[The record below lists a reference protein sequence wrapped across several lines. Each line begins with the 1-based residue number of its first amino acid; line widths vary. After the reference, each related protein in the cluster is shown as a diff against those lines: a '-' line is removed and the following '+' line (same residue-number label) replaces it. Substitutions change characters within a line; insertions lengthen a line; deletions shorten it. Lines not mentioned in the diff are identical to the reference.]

1 MKCVNVNKKILI
13 VAIVILCIFAVFS
26 FTMVSNAEE
35 VTVIGT
41 WDISKDDGT
50 SKVTAT
56 LYSDGRFVISGT
68 GEMKDYSGSNNSP
81 YYNYKES
88 IKTVEIQNEVTSIG
102 NYAFENCKSL
112 TSIEIS
118 SNVTI
123 IGDDAFAYCTNLT
136 SIEIPS
142 SVTSI
147 GSSAFLDCTNLTSIE
162 IPSSVTSVG
171 YYAFS
176 ECTSLNSINVDK
188 SNQKYSSEDGILFDK
203 DKKELIRYP
212 TGKKEKEYNIPSSV
226 TRIEWAAFSG
236 CTSLTSI
243 EIPSS
248 VTSIGFAAFGSC
260 TNLTRIEIPSSVTR
274 IGSSAFHSCTSLTR
288 IEIQSSVT
296 SIKIEGGAFAYCTS
310 LTNIEIPSGVTS
322 IGNAFYGCTSLN
334 SINVDKDNQSYSSED
349 GILFDKEKKKLIT
362 YPAGKKEKEYNI
374 PSSVTSI
381 GAGTFYGCRSLTRIE
396 IPSSVTSIECLAF
409 YGCTSLTSIEIPSS
423 VTRIAA
429 QVFYGCTSLTSI
441 EIPSS
446 VTSIGM
452 WAFYNCTSLTSIE
465 IPSSVASIGIYAFS
479 RCVSLNSINVD
490 KSNQEYSSED
500 GILFDKGKT
509 KLITYPAGKK
519 EKEYNIPSSVTSI
532 GDYAFDNCTS
542 LTRIEI
548 PSSVTSI
555 GREAFEKCERLTS
568 IEIPSSVTSIGWNA
582 FAYCTSLT
590 DIEIQSIGAFKYNY
604 VFYGAKLTMEVAT
617 GSKNVQEIELPDIIK
632 RTMNEGDIL
641 YTSSDFELTNCS
653 LTEDKTKLKVDT
665 EVASKE
671 TVSLEVKGGALNGLS
686 VVVVPK
692 VVISKKYEVAEE
704 NGEVYI
710 EDINPGTKIQEF
722 IDNIETNGTM
732 KFCKG
737 NSEITDVNSKVQTG
751 MIMKITL
758 GEQETSCKLV
768 VKGDL
773 NGDGEMGDIDLLKL
787 VRYQAGLDTS
797 LNGAYLKAADVYK
810 DGTCADNKDLLKM
823 ARVLAGLD
831 SL

>member
-1 MKCVNVNKKILI
+1 MTIAGPYGDYNK
-13 VAIVILCIFAVFS
+13 A
-26 FTMVSNAEE
+26 
-35 VTVIGT
+35 
-41 WDISKDDGT
+41 
-50 SKVTAT
+50 
-56 LYSDGRFVISGT
+56 
-68 GEMKDYSGSNNSP
+68 
-81 YYNYKES
+81 
-88 IKTVEIQNEVTSIG
+88 IKTVKIQNGVTSIG
-102 NYAFENCKSL
+102 DYAFDNCTSL
-112 TSIEIS
+112 TSIEIPSGVTSIGNSAFKNCTSLASIEIPS
-118 SNVTI
+118 SVTS
-123 IGDDAFAYCTNLT
+123 IGNEAFAYCTNLT

-142 SVTSI
+142 
-147 GSSAFLDCTNLTSIE
+147 
-162 IPSSVTSVG
+162 
-171 YYAFS
+171 
-176 ECTSLNSINVDK
+176 
-188 SNQKYSSEDGILFDK
+188 
-203 DKKELIRYP
+203 
-212 TGKKEKEYNIPSSV
+212 
-226 TRIEWAAFSG
+226 
-236 CTSLTSI
+236 
-243 EIPSS
+243 
-248 VTSIGFAAFGSC
+248 
-260 TNLTRIEIPSSVTR
+260 
-274 IGSSAFHSCTSLTR
+274 
-288 IEIQSSVT
+288 
-296 SIKIEGGAFAYCTS
+296 
-310 LTNIEIPSGVTS
+310 GVTS
-322 IGNAFYGCTSLN
+322 IENYAFSNCTSLN

-732 KFCKG
+732 KFYKG

-810 DGTCADNKDLLKM
+810 DGTYADNKDLLKM

>member
-1 MKCVNVNKKILI
+1 MTIAGPYGDYNK
-13 VAIVILCIFAVFS
+13 A
-26 FTMVSNAEE
+26 
-35 VTVIGT
+35 
-41 WDISKDDGT
+41 
-50 SKVTAT
+50 
-56 LYSDGRFVISGT
+56 
-68 GEMKDYSGSNNSP
+68 
-81 YYNYKES
+81 
-88 IKTVEIQNEVTSIG
+88 IKTVKIQNGVTSIG
-102 NYAFENCKSL
+102 DYAFDNCTSL
-112 TSIEIS
+112 TSIEIPS
-118 SNVTI
+118 GVTS
-123 IGDDAFAYCTNLT
+123 IGDGAFAYCTSLTSIEIPSGVTSIRDYAFDNCTSLTSIEIPSGVTSIRDHAFDNCTSLTSIEIPSGVTSIGNSAFKNCTSLASIEIPSGVTSIGNEAFAYCTNLT

-142 SVTSI
+142 
-147 GSSAFLDCTNLTSIE
+147 
-162 IPSSVTSVG
+162 
-171 YYAFS
+171 
-176 ECTSLNSINVDK
+176 
-188 SNQKYSSEDGILFDK
+188 
-203 DKKELIRYP
+203 
-212 TGKKEKEYNIPSSV
+212 
-226 TRIEWAAFSG
+226 
-236 CTSLTSI
+236 
-243 EIPSS
+243 
-248 VTSIGFAAFGSC
+248 
-260 TNLTRIEIPSSVTR
+260 
-274 IGSSAFHSCTSLTR
+274 
-288 IEIQSSVT
+288 
-296 SIKIEGGAFAYCTS
+296 
-310 LTNIEIPSGVTS
+310 GVTS
-322 IGNAFYGCTSLN
+322 IENYAFSNCTSLN

-479 RCVSLNSINVD
+479 RCVSLNSINVDKSNQEYSSEDGILFDKDKKELICYPAEKKEKEYNIPSSVTSIGTYAFGNCTNLTRIEIPSSVTSIGGGAFDNCTSLTRIEIPSSVTSIGTYAFSWCVSLNSINVD

>member
-1 MKCVNVNKKILI
+1 MTIAGPYGDYNK
-13 VAIVILCIFAVFS
+13 A
-26 FTMVSNAEE
+26 
-35 VTVIGT
+35 
-41 WDISKDDGT
+41 
-50 SKVTAT
+50 
-56 LYSDGRFVISGT
+56 
-68 GEMKDYSGSNNSP
+68 
-81 YYNYKES
+81 
-88 IKTVEIQNEVTSIG
+88 IKTVKIQNGVTSIG
-102 NYAFENCKSL
+102 DYAFDN
-112 TSIEIS
+112 
-118 SNVTI
+118 
-123 IGDDAFAYCTNLT
+123 
-136 SIEIPS
+136 
-142 SVTSI
+142 
-147 GSSAFLDCTNLTSIE
+147 
-162 IPSSVTSVG
+162 
-171 YYAFS
+171 
-176 ECTSLNSINVDK
+176 
-188 SNQKYSSEDGILFDK
+188 
-203 DKKELIRYP
+203 
-212 TGKKEKEYNIPSSV
+212 
-226 TRIEWAAFSG
+226 

-243 EIPSS
+243 EIPS
-248 VTSIGFAAFGSC
+248 
-260 TNLTRIEIPSSVTR
+260 
-274 IGSSAFHSCTSLTR
+274 
-288 IEIQSSVT
+288 
-296 SIKIEGGAFAYCTS
+296 
-310 LTNIEIPSGVTS
+310 GVTS
-322 IGNAFYGCTSLN
+322 IENYAFSNCTSLN

-479 RCVSLNSINVD
+479 RCVSLNSINVDKSNQEYSSEDGILFDKDKKELICYPAEKKEKEYNIPSSVTSIGTYAFGNCTNLTRIEIPSSVTSIGGGAFDNCTSLTRIEIPSSVTSIGTYAFSWCVSLNSINVD

>member
-1 MKCVNVNKKILI
+1 M
-13 VAIVILCIFAVFS
+13 
-26 FTMVSNAEE
+26 
-35 VTVIGT
+35 
-41 WDISKDDGT
+41 
-50 SKVTAT
+50 
-56 LYSDGRFVISGT
+56 
-68 GEMKDYSGSNNSP
+68 
-81 YYNYKES
+81 
-88 IKTVEIQNEVTSIG
+88 TSIRD
-102 NYAFENCKSL
+102 YAFDNCTSL
-112 TSIEIS
+112 TSIEIPSGVTSIRDHAFDNCTSLTSIEIPSGVTSIGNSAFKNCTSLASIEIPS
-118 SNVTI
+118 SVTS
-123 IGDDAFAYCTNLT
+123 IGNEAFAYCTNLT

-142 SVTSI
+142 
-147 GSSAFLDCTNLTSIE
+147 
-162 IPSSVTSVG
+162 
-171 YYAFS
+171 
-176 ECTSLNSINVDK
+176 
-188 SNQKYSSEDGILFDK
+188 
-203 DKKELIRYP
+203 
-212 TGKKEKEYNIPSSV
+212 
-226 TRIEWAAFSG
+226 
-236 CTSLTSI
+236 
-243 EIPSS
+243 
-248 VTSIGFAAFGSC
+248 
-260 TNLTRIEIPSSVTR
+260 
-274 IGSSAFHSCTSLTR
+274 
-288 IEIQSSVT
+288 
-296 SIKIEGGAFAYCTS
+296 
-310 LTNIEIPSGVTS
+310 GVTS
-322 IGNAFYGCTSLN
+322 IENYAFSNCTSLN

-479 RCVSLNSINVD
+479 RCVSLNSINVDKSNQEYSSEDGILFDKDKKELICYPAEKKEKEYNIPSSVTSIGTYAFGNCTNLTRIEIPSSVTSIGGGAFDNCTSLTRIEIPSSVTSIGTYAFSWCVSLNSINVD

-732 KFCKG
+732 KFYKG

-758 GEQETSCKLV
+758 GEQETSCKLIV
-768 VKGDL
+768 RGDL

>member
-1 MKCVNVNKKILI
+1 M
-13 VAIVILCIFAVFS
+13 
-26 FTMVSNAEE
+26 
-35 VTVIGT
+35 
-41 WDISKDDGT
+41 
-50 SKVTAT
+50 
-56 LYSDGRFVISGT
+56 
-68 GEMKDYSGSNNSP
+68 
-81 YYNYKES
+81 
-88 IKTVEIQNEVTSIG
+88 TSIRD
-102 NYAFENCKSL
+102 YAFDNCTSL
-112 TSIEIS
+112 TSIEIPSGVTSIRDHAFDNCTSLTSIEIPSGVTSIGNSAFKNCTSLASIEIPS
-118 SNVTI
+118 SVTS
-123 IGDDAFAYCTNLT
+123 IGNEAFAYCTNLT

-142 SVTSI
+142 
-147 GSSAFLDCTNLTSIE
+147 
-162 IPSSVTSVG
+162 
-171 YYAFS
+171 
-176 ECTSLNSINVDK
+176 
-188 SNQKYSSEDGILFDK
+188 
-203 DKKELIRYP
+203 
-212 TGKKEKEYNIPSSV
+212 
-226 TRIEWAAFSG
+226 
-236 CTSLTSI
+236 
-243 EIPSS
+243 
-248 VTSIGFAAFGSC
+248 
-260 TNLTRIEIPSSVTR
+260 
-274 IGSSAFHSCTSLTR
+274 
-288 IEIQSSVT
+288 
-296 SIKIEGGAFAYCTS
+296 
-310 LTNIEIPSGVTS
+310 GVTS
-322 IGNAFYGCTSLN
+322 IENYAFSNCTSLN

-479 RCVSLNSINVD
+479 RCVSLNSINVDKSNQEYSSEDGILFDKDKKELICYPAEKKEKEYNIPSSVTSIGTYAFGNCTNLTRIEIPSSVTSIGGGAFDNCTSLTRIEIPSSVTSIGTYAFSWCVSLNSINVD

>member
-1 MKCVNVNKKILI
+1 MTIAGPYGDYNK
-13 VAIVILCIFAVFS
+13 A
-26 FTMVSNAEE
+26 
-35 VTVIGT
+35 
-41 WDISKDDGT
+41 
-50 SKVTAT
+50 
-56 LYSDGRFVISGT
+56 
-68 GEMKDYSGSNNSP
+68 
-81 YYNYKES
+81 
-88 IKTVEIQNEVTSIG
+88 IKTVKIQNGVTSIG
-102 NYAFENCKSL
+102 DYAFDNCTSL
-112 TSIEIS
+112 TSIEIPS
-118 SNVTI
+118 GVTS
-123 IGDDAFAYCTNLT
+123 IGDGAFAYCTSLTSIEIPSGVTSIRDHAFDNCTSLTSIEIPSGVTSIGNSAFKNCTSLASIEIPSSVTSIGNEAFAYCTNLT

-142 SVTSI
+142 
-147 GSSAFLDCTNLTSIE
+147 
-162 IPSSVTSVG
+162 
-171 YYAFS
+171 
-176 ECTSLNSINVDK
+176 
-188 SNQKYSSEDGILFDK
+188 
-203 DKKELIRYP
+203 
-212 TGKKEKEYNIPSSV
+212 
-226 TRIEWAAFSG
+226 
-236 CTSLTSI
+236 
-243 EIPSS
+243 
-248 VTSIGFAAFGSC
+248 
-260 TNLTRIEIPSSVTR
+260 
-274 IGSSAFHSCTSLTR
+274 
-288 IEIQSSVT
+288 
-296 SIKIEGGAFAYCTS
+296 
-310 LTNIEIPSGVTS
+310 GVTS
-322 IGNAFYGCTSLN
+322 IENYAFSNCTSLN

-500 GILFDKGKT
+500 GILFDKDK
-509 KLITYPAGKK
+509 KELIRYPTGKK

-653 LTEDKTKLKVDT
+653 LTEDKTKL

-671 TVSLEVKGGALNGLS
+671 TVRLKVKEGALSGIS
-686 VVVVPK
+686 VVVK
-692 VVISKKYEVAEE
+692 VVSLKKYEVTEE

-810 DGTCADNKDLLKM
+810 DGTYADNKDLLKM

>member
-123 IGDDAFAYCTNLT
+123 IGDDAFAY
-136 SIEIPS
+136 
-142 SVTSI
+142 
-147 GSSAFLDCTNLTSIE
+147 CTNLTSIE

-334 SINVDKDNQSYSSED
+334 SINVDKDNQLYSSED
-349 GILFDKEKKKLIT
+349 GILFDK
-362 YPAGKKEKEYNI
+362 
-374 PSSVTSI
+374 V
-381 GAGTFYGCRSLTRIE
+381 
-396 IPSSVTSIECLAF
+396 
-409 YGCTSLTSIEIPSS
+409 
-423 VTRIAA
+423 
-429 QVFYGCTSLTSI
+429 
-441 EIPSS
+441 
-446 VTSIGM
+446 
-452 WAFYNCTSLTSIE
+452 
-465 IPSSVASIGIYAFS
+465 
-479 RCVSLNSINVD
+479 
-490 KSNQEYSSED
+490 
-500 GILFDKGKT
+500 KT

-519 EKEYNIPSSVTSI
+519 EKEYNIPSGVTSI
-532 GDYAFDNCTS
+532 GGWAFYGCTS

-548 PSSVTSI
+548 PSSITSI
-555 GREAFEKCERLTS
+555 GGWAFSGCTSLTS
-568 IEIPSSVTSIGWNA
+568 IEIPSSVTSIGGYA
-582 FAYCTSLT
+582 F
-590 DIEIQSIGAFKYNY
+590 DR
-604 VFYGAKLTMEVAT
+604 AKLTMVVVAE
-617 GSKNVQEIELPDIIK
+617 SKNVQEIELPDIIK
-632 RTMNEGDIL
+632 RAMNKGDIL

-653 LTEDKTKLKVDT
+653 LTEDKTKL

-671 TVSLEVKGGALNGLS
+671 TVRLKVKEGALSGIS
-686 VVVVPK
+686 VVVK
-692 VVISKKYEVAEE
+692 VVSLKKYEVTEE

-732 KFCKG
+732 KFYKG

-758 GEQETSCKLV
+758 GEQETSCKLIV
-768 VKGDL
+768 RGDL

-810 DGTCADNKDLLKM
+810 DGTYADNKDLLKM

>member
-334 SINVDKDNQSYSSED
+334 SINVDKDNQLYSSED
-349 GILFDKEKKKLIT
+349 GILFDK
-362 YPAGKKEKEYNI
+362 
-374 PSSVTSI
+374 V
-381 GAGTFYGCRSLTRIE
+381 
-396 IPSSVTSIECLAF
+396 
-409 YGCTSLTSIEIPSS
+409 
-423 VTRIAA
+423 
-429 QVFYGCTSLTSI
+429 
-441 EIPSS
+441 
-446 VTSIGM
+446 
-452 WAFYNCTSLTSIE
+452 
-465 IPSSVASIGIYAFS
+465 
-479 RCVSLNSINVD
+479 
-490 KSNQEYSSED
+490 
-500 GILFDKGKT
+500 KT

-632 RTMNEGDIL
+632 RAMNKGDIL

-653 LTEDKTKLKVDT
+653 LTEDKTKL

-671 TVSLEVKGGALNGLS
+671 TVRLKVKEGALSGIS
-686 VVVVPK
+686 VVVK
-692 VVISKKYEVAEE
+692 VVSLKKYEVTEE

>member
-1 MKCVNVNKKILI
+1 MTIAGPYGDYNK
-13 VAIVILCIFAVFS
+13 A
-26 FTMVSNAEE
+26 
-35 VTVIGT
+35 
-41 WDISKDDGT
+41 
-50 SKVTAT
+50 
-56 LYSDGRFVISGT
+56 
-68 GEMKDYSGSNNSP
+68 
-81 YYNYKES
+81 
-88 IKTVEIQNEVTSIG
+88 IKTVKIQNGVTSIG
-102 NYAFENCKSL
+102 DYAFDNCTSL
-112 TSIEIS
+112 TSIEIPS
-118 SNVTI
+118 GVTS
-123 IGDDAFAYCTNLT
+123 IGDGAFAYCTSLTSIEIPSGVTSIRDYAFDNCTSLTSIEIPSGVTSIRDHAFDNCTSLTSIEIPSGVTSIGNSAFKNCTSLASIEIPSSVTSIGNEAFAYCTNLT

-142 SVTSI
+142 
-147 GSSAFLDCTNLTSIE
+147 
-162 IPSSVTSVG
+162 
-171 YYAFS
+171 
-176 ECTSLNSINVDK
+176 
-188 SNQKYSSEDGILFDK
+188 
-203 DKKELIRYP
+203 
-212 TGKKEKEYNIPSSV
+212 
-226 TRIEWAAFSG
+226 
-236 CTSLTSI
+236 
-243 EIPSS
+243 
-248 VTSIGFAAFGSC
+248 
-260 TNLTRIEIPSSVTR
+260 
-274 IGSSAFHSCTSLTR
+274 
-288 IEIQSSVT
+288 
-296 SIKIEGGAFAYCTS
+296 
-310 LTNIEIPSGVTS
+310 GVTS
-322 IGNAFYGCTSLN
+322 IENYAFSNCTSLN

-479 RCVSLNSINVD
+479 RCVSLNSINVDKSNQEYSSEDGILFDKDKKELICYPAEKKEKEYNIPSSVTSIGTYAFGNCTNLTRIEIPSSVTSIGGGAFDNCTSLTRIEIPSSVTSIGTYAFSWCVSLNSINVD

-671 TVSLEVKGGALNGLS
+671 TVSLEVKGGALNRLS

-732 KFCKG
+732 KFYKG

>member
-334 SINVDKDNQSYSSED
+334 SINVDKDNQLYSSED
-349 GILFDKEKKKLIT
+349 GILFDK
-362 YPAGKKEKEYNI
+362 
-374 PSSVTSI
+374 V
-381 GAGTFYGCRSLTRIE
+381 
-396 IPSSVTSIECLAF
+396 
-409 YGCTSLTSIEIPSS
+409 
-423 VTRIAA
+423 
-429 QVFYGCTSLTSI
+429 
-441 EIPSS
+441 
-446 VTSIGM
+446 
-452 WAFYNCTSLTSIE
+452 
-465 IPSSVASIGIYAFS
+465 
-479 RCVSLNSINVD
+479 
-490 KSNQEYSSED
+490 
-500 GILFDKGKT
+500 KT

-519 EKEYNIPSSVTSI
+519 EKEYNIPSGVTSI
-532 GDYAFDNCTS
+532 GGWAFYGCTS

-548 PSSVTSI
+548 PSSITSI
-555 GREAFEKCERLTS
+555 GGWAFSGCTSLTS
-568 IEIPSSVTSIGWNA
+568 IEIPSSVTSIGGYA
-582 FAYCTSLT
+582 F
-590 DIEIQSIGAFKYNY
+590 DR
-604 VFYGAKLTMEVAT
+604 AKLTMVVVAE
-617 GSKNVQEIELPDIIK
+617 SKNVQEIELPDIIK

-758 GEQETSCKLV
+758 GEQETSCKLIV
-768 VKGDL
+768 RGDL

-810 DGTCADNKDLLKM
+810 DGTYADNKDLLKM

>member
-1 MKCVNVNKKILI
+1 MTIAGPYGDYNK
-13 VAIVILCIFAVFS
+13 A
-26 FTMVSNAEE
+26 
-35 VTVIGT
+35 
-41 WDISKDDGT
+41 
-50 SKVTAT
+50 
-56 LYSDGRFVISGT
+56 
-68 GEMKDYSGSNNSP
+68 
-81 YYNYKES
+81 
-88 IKTVEIQNEVTSIG
+88 IKTVKIQNGVTSIG
-102 NYAFENCKSL
+102 DYAFDNCTSL
-112 TSIEIS
+112 TSIEIPS
-118 SNVTI
+118 GVTS
-123 IGDDAFAYCTNLT
+123 IGDGAFAYCTSLTSIEIPSGVTSIRDYAFDNCTSLTSIEIPSGVTSIRDHAFDNCTSLTSIEIPSGVTSIGNSAFKNCTSLASIEIPSSVTSIGNEAFAYCTNLT

-142 SVTSI
+142 
-147 GSSAFLDCTNLTSIE
+147 
-162 IPSSVTSVG
+162 
-171 YYAFS
+171 
-176 ECTSLNSINVDK
+176 
-188 SNQKYSSEDGILFDK
+188 
-203 DKKELIRYP
+203 
-212 TGKKEKEYNIPSSV
+212 
-226 TRIEWAAFSG
+226 
-236 CTSLTSI
+236 
-243 EIPSS
+243 
-248 VTSIGFAAFGSC
+248 
-260 TNLTRIEIPSSVTR
+260 
-274 IGSSAFHSCTSLTR
+274 
-288 IEIQSSVT
+288 
-296 SIKIEGGAFAYCTS
+296 
-310 LTNIEIPSGVTS
+310 GVTS
-322 IGNAFYGCTSLN
+322 IENYAFSNCTSLN

-479 RCVSLNSINVD
+479 RCVSLNSINVDKSNQEYSSEDGILFDKDKKELICYPAEKKEKEYNIPSSVTSIGTYAFGNCTNLTRIEIPSSVTSIGGGAFDNCTSLTRIEIPSSVTSIGTYAFSWCVSLNSINVD

-732 KFCKG
+732 KFYKG

-758 GEQETSCKLV
+758 GEQETSCKLIV
-768 VKGDL
+768 RGDL

>member
-1 MKCVNVNKKILI
+1 
-13 VAIVILCIFAVFS
+13 
-26 FTMVSNAEE
+26 
-35 VTVIGT
+35 
-41 WDISKDDGT
+41 
-50 SKVTAT
+50 
-56 LYSDGRFVISGT
+56 
-68 GEMKDYSGSNNSP
+68 MKDYSGSNNSP

-248 VTSIGFAAFGSC
+248 VTSI
-260 TNLTRIEIPSSVTR
+260 
-274 IGSSAFHSCTSLTR
+274 
-288 IEIQSSVT
+288 
-296 SIKIEGGAFAYCTS
+296 KIEGGAFAYCTS

-334 SINVDKDNQSYSSED
+334 SINVDKDNQLYSSED
-349 GILFDKEKKKLIT
+349 GILFDK
-362 YPAGKKEKEYNI
+362 
-374 PSSVTSI
+374 V
-381 GAGTFYGCRSLTRIE
+381 
-396 IPSSVTSIECLAF
+396 
-409 YGCTSLTSIEIPSS
+409 
-423 VTRIAA
+423 
-429 QVFYGCTSLTSI
+429 
-441 EIPSS
+441 
-446 VTSIGM
+446 
-452 WAFYNCTSLTSIE
+452 
-465 IPSSVASIGIYAFS
+465 
-479 RCVSLNSINVD
+479 
-490 KSNQEYSSED
+490 
-500 GILFDKGKT
+500 KT

-519 EKEYNIPSSVTSI
+519 EKEYNIPSGVTSI
-532 GDYAFDNCTS
+532 GGWAFYGCTS

-548 PSSVTSI
+548 PSSITSI
-555 GREAFEKCERLTS
+555 GGWAFSGCTSLTS
-568 IEIPSSVTSIGWNA
+568 IEIPSSVTSIGGYA
-582 FAYCTSLT
+582 F
-590 DIEIQSIGAFKYNY
+590 DR
-604 VFYGAKLTMEVAT
+604 AKLTMVVVAE
-617 GSKNVQEIELPDIIK
+617 SKNVQEIELPDIIK
-632 RTMNEGDIL
+632 RAMNKGDIL

-653 LTEDKTKLKVDT
+653 LTEDKTKL

-671 TVSLEVKGGALNGLS
+671 TVRLKVKEGALSGIS
-686 VVVVPK
+686 VVVK
-692 VVISKKYEVAEE
+692 VVSLKKYEVTEE

-758 GEQETSCKLV
+758 GEQETSCKLIV
-768 VKGDL
+768 RGDL

-810 DGTCADNKDLLKM
+810 DGTYADNKDLLKM

>member
-1 MKCVNVNKKILI
+1 MTIAGPYGDYNK
-13 VAIVILCIFAVFS
+13 A
-26 FTMVSNAEE
+26 
-35 VTVIGT
+35 
-41 WDISKDDGT
+41 
-50 SKVTAT
+50 
-56 LYSDGRFVISGT
+56 
-68 GEMKDYSGSNNSP
+68 
-81 YYNYKES
+81 
-88 IKTVEIQNEVTSIG
+88 IKTVKIQNGVTSIG
-102 NYAFENCKSL
+102 DYAFDN
-112 TSIEIS
+112 
-118 SNVTI
+118 
-123 IGDDAFAYCTNLT
+123 
-136 SIEIPS
+136 
-142 SVTSI
+142 
-147 GSSAFLDCTNLTSIE
+147 
-162 IPSSVTSVG
+162 
-171 YYAFS
+171 
-176 ECTSLNSINVDK
+176 
-188 SNQKYSSEDGILFDK
+188 
-203 DKKELIRYP
+203 
-212 TGKKEKEYNIPSSV
+212 
-226 TRIEWAAFSG
+226 

-243 EIPSS
+243 EIPSG
-248 VTSIGFAAFGSC
+248 VTSIGD
-260 TNLTRIEIPSSVTR
+260 
-274 IGSSAFHSCTSLTR
+274 
-288 IEIQSSVT
+288 
-296 SIKIEGGAFAYCTS
+296 GAFAYCTS
-310 LTNIEIPSGVTS
+310 LTSIEIPSGVTS

-334 SINVDKDNQSYSSED
+334 SINVDKDNQLYSSED

-500 GILFDKGKT
+500 GILFDKDK
-509 KLITYPAGKK
+509 KELICYPAEKK
-519 EKEYNIPSSVTSI
+519 EKEYN
-532 GDYAFDNCTS
+532 
-542 LTRIEI
+542 
-548 PSSVTSI
+548 
-555 GREAFEKCERLTS
+555 
-568 IEIPSSVTSIGWNA
+568 IPSSVTSIGWNA

>member
-1 MKCVNVNKKILI
+1 MTIAGPYGDYNK
-13 VAIVILCIFAVFS
+13 A
-26 FTMVSNAEE
+26 
-35 VTVIGT
+35 
-41 WDISKDDGT
+41 
-50 SKVTAT
+50 
-56 LYSDGRFVISGT
+56 
-68 GEMKDYSGSNNSP
+68 
-81 YYNYKES
+81 
-88 IKTVEIQNEVTSIG
+88 IKTVKIQNGVTSIG
-102 NYAFENCKSL
+102 DYAFDN
-112 TSIEIS
+112 
-118 SNVTI
+118 
-123 IGDDAFAYCTNLT
+123 
-136 SIEIPS
+136 
-142 SVTSI
+142 
-147 GSSAFLDCTNLTSIE
+147 
-162 IPSSVTSVG
+162 
-171 YYAFS
+171 
-176 ECTSLNSINVDK
+176 
-188 SNQKYSSEDGILFDK
+188 
-203 DKKELIRYP
+203 
-212 TGKKEKEYNIPSSV
+212 
-226 TRIEWAAFSG
+226 

-248 VTSIGFAAFGSC
+248 VTSIGD
-260 TNLTRIEIPSSVTR
+260 
-274 IGSSAFHSCTSLTR
+274 
-288 IEIQSSVT
+288 
-296 SIKIEGGAFAYCTS
+296 GAFVYCTS
-310 LTNIEIPSGVTS
+310 LTSIEIPSGVTSIGSSVFKDCTSLTSIEIPSGVTSIGSSVFEDCTSLTSIEIPSGVTS
-322 IGNAFYGCTSLN
+322 IGNSAFKNCTSLASIEIPSSVTSIGNEAFAYCTNLTSIEIPSGVTSIENYAFSKCTSLN

-423 VTRIAA
+423 VTRIAV

-810 DGTCADNKDLLKM
+810 DGTYADNKDLLKM

>member
-334 SINVDKDNQSYSSED
+334 SINVDKDNQLYSSED
-349 GILFDKEKKKLIT
+349 GILFDK
-362 YPAGKKEKEYNI
+362 
-374 PSSVTSI
+374 V
-381 GAGTFYGCRSLTRIE
+381 
-396 IPSSVTSIECLAF
+396 
-409 YGCTSLTSIEIPSS
+409 
-423 VTRIAA
+423 
-429 QVFYGCTSLTSI
+429 
-441 EIPSS
+441 
-446 VTSIGM
+446 
-452 WAFYNCTSLTSIE
+452 
-465 IPSSVASIGIYAFS
+465 
-479 RCVSLNSINVD
+479 
-490 KSNQEYSSED
+490 
-500 GILFDKGKT
+500 KT

-519 EKEYNIPSSVTSI
+519 EKEYNIPSGVTSI
-532 GDYAFDNCTS
+532 GGWAFYGCTS

-555 GREAFEKCERLTS
+555 GGYAFDR
-568 IEIPSSVTSIGWNA
+568 
-582 FAYCTSLT
+582 
-590 DIEIQSIGAFKYNY
+590 
-604 VFYGAKLTMEVAT
+604 AKLTMVVVAE
-617 GSKNVQEIELPDIIK
+617 SKNVQEIELPDIIK
-632 RTMNEGDIL
+632 RAMNKGDIL

-653 LTEDKTKLKVDT
+653 LTEDKTKL

-671 TVSLEVKGGALNGLS
+671 TVRLKVKEGALSGIS
-686 VVVVPK
+686 VVVK
-692 VVISKKYEVAEE
+692 VVSLKKYEVTEE

-732 KFCKG
+732 KFYKG

-810 DGTCADNKDLLKM
+810 DGTYADNKDLLKM

>member
-1 MKCVNVNKKILI
+1 MEDVNVNKKILI
-13 VAIVILCIFAVFS
+13 VAIVIFCIFAVFS

-334 SINVDKDNQSYSSED
+334 SINVDKDNQLYSSED
-349 GILFDKEKKKLIT
+349 GILFDK
-362 YPAGKKEKEYNI
+362 
-374 PSSVTSI
+374 V
-381 GAGTFYGCRSLTRIE
+381 
-396 IPSSVTSIECLAF
+396 
-409 YGCTSLTSIEIPSS
+409 
-423 VTRIAA
+423 
-429 QVFYGCTSLTSI
+429 
-441 EIPSS
+441 
-446 VTSIGM
+446 
-452 WAFYNCTSLTSIE
+452 
-465 IPSSVASIGIYAFS
+465 
-479 RCVSLNSINVD
+479 
-490 KSNQEYSSED
+490 
-500 GILFDKGKT
+500 KT

-519 EKEYNIPSSVTSI
+519 EKEYNIPSGVTSI
-532 GDYAFDNCTS
+532 GGWAFYGCTS

-548 PSSVTSI
+548 PSSITSI
-555 GREAFEKCERLTS
+555 GGWAFSGCTSLTS
-568 IEIPSSVTSIGWNA
+568 IEIPSSVTSIGGYA
-582 FAYCTSLT
+582 F
-590 DIEIQSIGAFKYNY
+590 DR
-604 VFYGAKLTMEVAT
+604 AKLTMVVVAE
-617 GSKNVQEIELPDIIK
+617 SKNVQEIELPDIIK

-653 LTEDKTKLKVDT
+653 LTEDKTKLKV
-665 EVASKE
+665 ASKE
-671 TVSLEVKGGALNGLS
+671 TVRLKVKEGALSGIS
-686 VVVVPK
+686 VVVK
-692 VVISKKYEVAEE
+692 VVSLKKYEVTEE

-732 KFCKG
+732 KFYKG

>member
-1 MKCVNVNKKILI
+1 MTIAGPYGDYNK
-13 VAIVILCIFAVFS
+13 A
-26 FTMVSNAEE
+26 
-35 VTVIGT
+35 
-41 WDISKDDGT
+41 
-50 SKVTAT
+50 
-56 LYSDGRFVISGT
+56 
-68 GEMKDYSGSNNSP
+68 
-81 YYNYKES
+81 
-88 IKTVEIQNEVTSIG
+88 IKTVKIQNGVTSIG
-102 NYAFENCKSL
+102 DYAFDNCTSL
-112 TSIEIS
+112 TSIEIPS
-118 SNVTI
+118 GVTS
-123 IGDDAFAYCTNLT
+123 IGDGAFAYCTSLTSIEIPSGVTSIRDYAFDNCTSLTSIEIPSGVTSIRDHAFDNCTSLTSIEIPSGVTSIGNSAFKNCTSLASIEIPSSVTSIGNEAFAYCTNLT

-142 SVTSI
+142 
-147 GSSAFLDCTNLTSIE
+147 
-162 IPSSVTSVG
+162 
-171 YYAFS
+171 
-176 ECTSLNSINVDK
+176 
-188 SNQKYSSEDGILFDK
+188 
-203 DKKELIRYP
+203 
-212 TGKKEKEYNIPSSV
+212 
-226 TRIEWAAFSG
+226 
-236 CTSLTSI
+236 
-243 EIPSS
+243 
-248 VTSIGFAAFGSC
+248 
-260 TNLTRIEIPSSVTR
+260 
-274 IGSSAFHSCTSLTR
+274 
-288 IEIQSSVT
+288 
-296 SIKIEGGAFAYCTS
+296 
-310 LTNIEIPSGVTS
+310 GVTS
-322 IGNAFYGCTSLN
+322 IENYAFSNCTSLN
-334 SINVDKDNQSYSSED
+334 SINVDKDNQLYSSED

-479 RCVSLNSINVD
+479 RCVSLNSINVDKSNQEYSSEDGILFDKDKKELICYPAEKKEKEYNIPSSVTSIGTYAFGNCTNLTRIEIPSSVTSIGGGAFDNCTSLTRIEIPSSVTSIGTYAFSWCVSLNSINVD

-732 KFCKG
+732 KFYKG

>member
-1 MKCVNVNKKILI
+1 MTIAGPYGDYNK
-13 VAIVILCIFAVFS
+13 A
-26 FTMVSNAEE
+26 
-35 VTVIGT
+35 
-41 WDISKDDGT
+41 
-50 SKVTAT
+50 
-56 LYSDGRFVISGT
+56 
-68 GEMKDYSGSNNSP
+68 
-81 YYNYKES
+81 
-88 IKTVEIQNEVTSIG
+88 IKTVKIQNGVTSIG
-102 NYAFENCKSL
+102 DYAFDNCTSL
-112 TSIEIS
+112 TSIEIPS
-118 SNVTI
+118 GVTS
-123 IGDDAFAYCTNLT
+123 IGDGAFAYCTSLTSIEIPSGVTSIRDYAFDNCTSLTSIEIPSGVTSIRDHAFDNCTSLTSIEIPSGVTSIGNSAFKNCTSLASIEIPSSVTSIGNEAFAYCTNLT

-142 SVTSI
+142 
-147 GSSAFLDCTNLTSIE
+147 
-162 IPSSVTSVG
+162 
-171 YYAFS
+171 
-176 ECTSLNSINVDK
+176 
-188 SNQKYSSEDGILFDK
+188 
-203 DKKELIRYP
+203 
-212 TGKKEKEYNIPSSV
+212 
-226 TRIEWAAFSG
+226 
-236 CTSLTSI
+236 
-243 EIPSS
+243 
-248 VTSIGFAAFGSC
+248 
-260 TNLTRIEIPSSVTR
+260 
-274 IGSSAFHSCTSLTR
+274 
-288 IEIQSSVT
+288 
-296 SIKIEGGAFAYCTS
+296 
-310 LTNIEIPSGVTS
+310 GVTS
-322 IGNAFYGCTSLN
+322 IENYAFSNCTSLN

-479 RCVSLNSINVD
+479 RCVSLNSINVDKSNQEYSSEDGILFDKDKKELICYPAEKKEKEYNIPSSVTSIGTYAFGNCTNLTRIEIPSSVTSIGGGAFDNCTSLTRIEIPSSVTSIGTYAFSWCVSLNSINVD

-732 KFCKG
+732 KFYKG

-810 DGTCADNKDLLKM
+810 DGTYADNKDLLKM

>member
-1 MKCVNVNKKILI
+1 MTIAGPYGDYNK
-13 VAIVILCIFAVFS
+13 A
-26 FTMVSNAEE
+26 
-35 VTVIGT
+35 
-41 WDISKDDGT
+41 
-50 SKVTAT
+50 
-56 LYSDGRFVISGT
+56 
-68 GEMKDYSGSNNSP
+68 
-81 YYNYKES
+81 
-88 IKTVEIQNEVTSIG
+88 IKTVKIQNGVTSIG
-102 NYAFENCKSL
+102 DYAFDNCTSL
-112 TSIEIS
+112 TSIEIPS
-118 SNVTI
+118 GVTS
-123 IGDDAFAYCTNLT
+123 IGDGAFAYCTSLTSIEIPSGVTSIRDYAFDNCTSLTSIEIPSGVTSIRNHAFDNCTSLTSIEIPSGVTSIGNSAFKNCTSLASIEIPSSVTSIGNEAFAYCTNLT

-142 SVTSI
+142 
-147 GSSAFLDCTNLTSIE
+147 
-162 IPSSVTSVG
+162 
-171 YYAFS
+171 
-176 ECTSLNSINVDK
+176 
-188 SNQKYSSEDGILFDK
+188 
-203 DKKELIRYP
+203 
-212 TGKKEKEYNIPSSV
+212 
-226 TRIEWAAFSG
+226 
-236 CTSLTSI
+236 
-243 EIPSS
+243 
-248 VTSIGFAAFGSC
+248 
-260 TNLTRIEIPSSVTR
+260 
-274 IGSSAFHSCTSLTR
+274 
-288 IEIQSSVT
+288 
-296 SIKIEGGAFAYCTS
+296 
-310 LTNIEIPSGVTS
+310 GVTS
-322 IGNAFYGCTSLN
+322 IENYAFSNCTSLN

-500 GILFDKGKT
+500 GILFDKDKKELICYPAEKKEKEYNIPSSVTSIGTYAFGNCTNLTRIEIPSSVTSIGGGAFDNCTSLTRIEIPSSVTSIGTYAFSWCVSLNSINVDKSNQEYSSEDGILFDKGKT

-590 DIEIQSIGAFKYNY
+590 DVEIQSIGAFKYNY

-692 VVISKKYEVAEE
+692 VVISKEYEVAEE

-732 KFCKG
+732 KFYKG

>member
-1 MKCVNVNKKILI
+1 MTIAGPYGDYNK
-13 VAIVILCIFAVFS
+13 A
-26 FTMVSNAEE
+26 
-35 VTVIGT
+35 
-41 WDISKDDGT
+41 
-50 SKVTAT
+50 
-56 LYSDGRFVISGT
+56 
-68 GEMKDYSGSNNSP
+68 
-81 YYNYKES
+81 
-88 IKTVEIQNEVTSIG
+88 IKTVKIQNGVTSIG
-102 NYAFENCKSL
+102 DYAFDNCTSL
-112 TSIEIS
+112 TSIEIPS
-118 SNVTI
+118 GVTS
-123 IGDDAFAYCTNLT
+123 IGDGAFAYCTSLTSIEIPSGVTSIRDYAFDNCTSLTSIEIPSGVTSIGNSAFKNCTSLASIEIPSSVTSIGNEAFAYCTNLT

-142 SVTSI
+142 
-147 GSSAFLDCTNLTSIE
+147 
-162 IPSSVTSVG
+162 
-171 YYAFS
+171 
-176 ECTSLNSINVDK
+176 
-188 SNQKYSSEDGILFDK
+188 
-203 DKKELIRYP
+203 
-212 TGKKEKEYNIPSSV
+212 
-226 TRIEWAAFSG
+226 
-236 CTSLTSI
+236 
-243 EIPSS
+243 
-248 VTSIGFAAFGSC
+248 
-260 TNLTRIEIPSSVTR
+260 
-274 IGSSAFHSCTSLTR
+274 
-288 IEIQSSVT
+288 
-296 SIKIEGGAFAYCTS
+296 
-310 LTNIEIPSGVTS
+310 GVTS
-322 IGNAFYGCTSLN
+322 IENYAFSNCTSLN

-479 RCVSLNSINVD
+479 RCVSLNSINVDKSNQEYSSEDGILFDKDKKELICYPAEKKEKEYNIPSSVTSIGTYAFGNCTNLTRIEIPSSVTSIGGGAFDNCTSLTRIEIPSSVTSIGTYAFSWCVSLNSINVD

-758 GEQETSCKLV
+758 GEQETSCKLIV
-768 VKGDL
+768 RGDL

>member
-1 MKCVNVNKKILI
+1 MT
-13 VAIVILCIFAVFS
+13 S
-26 FTMVSNAEE
+26 
-35 VTVIGT
+35 IGN
-41 WDISKDDGT
+41 SAFKNCT
-50 SKVTAT
+50 SLA
-56 LYSDGRFVISGT
+56 
-68 GEMKDYSGSNNSP
+68 
-81 YYNYKES
+81 S
-88 IKTVEIQNEVTSIG
+88 IEIPSSVTSIG
-102 NYAFENCKSL
+102 NE
-112 TSIEIS
+112 
-118 SNVTI
+118 
-123 IGDDAFAYCTNLT
+123 AFAYCTNLT

-142 SVTSI
+142 
-147 GSSAFLDCTNLTSIE
+147 
-162 IPSSVTSVG
+162 
-171 YYAFS
+171 
-176 ECTSLNSINVDK
+176 
-188 SNQKYSSEDGILFDK
+188 
-203 DKKELIRYP
+203 
-212 TGKKEKEYNIPSSV
+212 
-226 TRIEWAAFSG
+226 
-236 CTSLTSI
+236 
-243 EIPSS
+243 
-248 VTSIGFAAFGSC
+248 
-260 TNLTRIEIPSSVTR
+260 
-274 IGSSAFHSCTSLTR
+274 
-288 IEIQSSVT
+288 
-296 SIKIEGGAFAYCTS
+296 
-310 LTNIEIPSGVTS
+310 GVTS
-322 IGNAFYGCTSLN
+322 IENYAFSNCTSLN

-732 KFCKG
+732 KFYKG

-758 GEQETSCKLV
+758 GEQETSCKLIV
-768 VKGDL
+768 RGDL

>member
-1 MKCVNVNKKILI
+1 MTIAGPYGDYNK
-13 VAIVILCIFAVFS
+13 A
-26 FTMVSNAEE
+26 
-35 VTVIGT
+35 
-41 WDISKDDGT
+41 
-50 SKVTAT
+50 
-56 LYSDGRFVISGT
+56 
-68 GEMKDYSGSNNSP
+68 
-81 YYNYKES
+81 
-88 IKTVEIQNEVTSIG
+88 IKTVKIQNGVTSIG
-102 NYAFENCKSL
+102 DYAFDNCTSL
-112 TSIEIS
+112 TSIEIPS
-118 SNVTI
+118 GVTS
-123 IGDDAFAYCTNLT
+123 IGDGAFAYCTSLTSIEIPSGVTSIRDYAFDNCTSLTSIEIPSGVTSIRDHAFDNCTSLTSIEIPSGVTSIGNSAFKNCTSLASIEIPSSVTSIGNEAFAYCTNLT

-142 SVTSI
+142 
-147 GSSAFLDCTNLTSIE
+147 
-162 IPSSVTSVG
+162 
-171 YYAFS
+171 
-176 ECTSLNSINVDK
+176 
-188 SNQKYSSEDGILFDK
+188 
-203 DKKELIRYP
+203 
-212 TGKKEKEYNIPSSV
+212 
-226 TRIEWAAFSG
+226 
-236 CTSLTSI
+236 
-243 EIPSS
+243 
-248 VTSIGFAAFGSC
+248 
-260 TNLTRIEIPSSVTR
+260 
-274 IGSSAFHSCTSLTR
+274 
-288 IEIQSSVT
+288 
-296 SIKIEGGAFAYCTS
+296 
-310 LTNIEIPSGVTS
+310 GVTS
-322 IGNAFYGCTSLN
+322 IENYAFSNCTSLN

-479 RCVSLNSINVD
+479 RCVSLNSINVDKSNQEYSSEDGILFDKDKKELICYPAEKKEKEYNIPSSVTSIGTYAFGNCTNLTRIEIPSSVTSIGGGAFDNCTSLTRIEIPSSVTSIGTYAFSWCVSLNSINVD

-810 DGTCADNKDLLKM
+810 DGTYADNKDLLKM

>member
-1 MKCVNVNKKILI
+1 MTIAGPYGDYNK
-13 VAIVILCIFAVFS
+13 A
-26 FTMVSNAEE
+26 
-35 VTVIGT
+35 
-41 WDISKDDGT
+41 
-50 SKVTAT
+50 
-56 LYSDGRFVISGT
+56 
-68 GEMKDYSGSNNSP
+68 
-81 YYNYKES
+81 
-88 IKTVEIQNEVTSIG
+88 IKTVKIQNGVTSIG
-102 NYAFENCKSL
+102 DYAFDNCTSL
-112 TSIEIS
+112 TSIEIPS
-118 SNVTI
+118 GVTS
-123 IGDDAFAYCTNLT
+123 IGDGAFAYCTSLTSIEIPSGVTSIRDYAFDNCTSLTSIEIPSGVTSIRDYAFDNCTSLTSIEIPSGVTSIGNSAFKNCTSLASIEIPSSVTSIGNEAFAYCTNLT

-142 SVTSI
+142 
-147 GSSAFLDCTNLTSIE
+147 
-162 IPSSVTSVG
+162 
-171 YYAFS
+171 
-176 ECTSLNSINVDK
+176 
-188 SNQKYSSEDGILFDK
+188 
-203 DKKELIRYP
+203 
-212 TGKKEKEYNIPSSV
+212 
-226 TRIEWAAFSG
+226 
-236 CTSLTSI
+236 
-243 EIPSS
+243 
-248 VTSIGFAAFGSC
+248 
-260 TNLTRIEIPSSVTR
+260 
-274 IGSSAFHSCTSLTR
+274 
-288 IEIQSSVT
+288 
-296 SIKIEGGAFAYCTS
+296 
-310 LTNIEIPSGVTS
+310 GVTS
-322 IGNAFYGCTSLN
+322 IENYAFSNCTSLN

-479 RCVSLNSINVD
+479 RCVSLNSINVDKSNQEYSSEDGILFDKDKKELICYPAEKKEKEYNIPSSVTSIGTYAFGNCTNLTRIEIPSSVTSIGGGAFDNCTSLTRIEIPSSVTSIGTYAFSWCVSLNSINVD

>member
-1 MKCVNVNKKILI
+1 MTIAGPYGDYNK
-13 VAIVILCIFAVFS
+13 A
-26 FTMVSNAEE
+26 
-35 VTVIGT
+35 
-41 WDISKDDGT
+41 
-50 SKVTAT
+50 
-56 LYSDGRFVISGT
+56 
-68 GEMKDYSGSNNSP
+68 
-81 YYNYKES
+81 
-88 IKTVEIQNEVTSIG
+88 IKTVKIQNGVTSIG
-102 NYAFENCKSL
+102 DYAFDNCTSL
-112 TSIEIS
+112 TSIEIPS
-118 SNVTI
+118 GVTS
-123 IGDDAFAYCTNLT
+123 IGDGAFAYCTSLTSIEIPSGVTSIRDHAFDNCTSLTSIEIPSGVTSIGNSAFKNCTSLASIEIPSSVTSIGNEAFAYCTNLT

-142 SVTSI
+142 
-147 GSSAFLDCTNLTSIE
+147 
-162 IPSSVTSVG
+162 
-171 YYAFS
+171 
-176 ECTSLNSINVDK
+176 
-188 SNQKYSSEDGILFDK
+188 
-203 DKKELIRYP
+203 
-212 TGKKEKEYNIPSSV
+212 
-226 TRIEWAAFSG
+226 
-236 CTSLTSI
+236 
-243 EIPSS
+243 
-248 VTSIGFAAFGSC
+248 
-260 TNLTRIEIPSSVTR
+260 
-274 IGSSAFHSCTSLTR
+274 
-288 IEIQSSVT
+288 
-296 SIKIEGGAFAYCTS
+296 
-310 LTNIEIPSGVTS
+310 GVTS
-322 IGNAFYGCTSLN
+322 IENYAFSNCTSLN

-479 RCVSLNSINVD
+479 RCVSLNSINVDKSNQEYSSEDGILFDKDKKELICYPAEKKEKEYNIPSSVTSIGTYAFGNCTNLTRIEIPSSVTSIGGGAFDNCTSLTRIEIPSSVTSIGTYAFSWCVSLNSINVD

-758 GEQETSCKLV
+758 GEQETSCKLIV
-768 VKGDL
+768 RGDL

-810 DGTCADNKDLLKM
+810 DGTYADNKDLLKM

>member
-1 MKCVNVNKKILI
+1 MTIAGPYGDYNK
-13 VAIVILCIFAVFS
+13 A
-26 FTMVSNAEE
+26 
-35 VTVIGT
+35 
-41 WDISKDDGT
+41 
-50 SKVTAT
+50 
-56 LYSDGRFVISGT
+56 
-68 GEMKDYSGSNNSP
+68 
-81 YYNYKES
+81 
-88 IKTVEIQNEVTSIG
+88 IKTVKIQNGVTSIG
-102 NYAFENCKSL
+102 DYAFDNCTSL
-112 TSIEIS
+112 TSIEIPS
-118 SNVTI
+118 GVTS
-123 IGDDAFAYCTNLT
+123 IGDGAFAYCTSLTSIEIPSGVTSIRDYAFDNCTSLTSIEIPSGVTSIRDHAFDNCTSLTSIEIPSGVTSIGNSAFKNCTSLASIEIPSSVTSIGNEAFAYCTNLT

-142 SVTSI
+142 
-147 GSSAFLDCTNLTSIE
+147 
-162 IPSSVTSVG
+162 
-171 YYAFS
+171 
-176 ECTSLNSINVDK
+176 
-188 SNQKYSSEDGILFDK
+188 
-203 DKKELIRYP
+203 
-212 TGKKEKEYNIPSSV
+212 
-226 TRIEWAAFSG
+226 
-236 CTSLTSI
+236 
-243 EIPSS
+243 
-248 VTSIGFAAFGSC
+248 
-260 TNLTRIEIPSSVTR
+260 
-274 IGSSAFHSCTSLTR
+274 
-288 IEIQSSVT
+288 
-296 SIKIEGGAFAYCTS
+296 
-310 LTNIEIPSGVTS
+310 GVTS
-322 IGNAFYGCTSLN
+322 IENYAFSNCTSLN

-479 RCVSLNSINVD
+479 RCVSLNSINVDKSNQEYSSEDGILFDKDKKELICYPAEKKEKEYNIPSSVTSIGTYAFGNCTNLTRIEIPSSVTSIGTYAFSWCVSLNSINVD

-732 KFCKG
+732 KFYKG

>member
-171 YYAFS
+171 YYVFS

-243 EIPSS
+243 EI
-248 VTSIGFAAFGSC
+248 
-260 TNLTRIEIPSSVTR
+260 
-274 IGSSAFHSCTSLTR
+274 
-288 IEIQSSVT
+288 QSSVT

-334 SINVDKDNQSYSSED
+334 SINVDKDNQLYSSED
-349 GILFDKEKKKLIT
+349 GILFDK
-362 YPAGKKEKEYNI
+362 
-374 PSSVTSI
+374 V
-381 GAGTFYGCRSLTRIE
+381 
-396 IPSSVTSIECLAF
+396 
-409 YGCTSLTSIEIPSS
+409 
-423 VTRIAA
+423 
-429 QVFYGCTSLTSI
+429 
-441 EIPSS
+441 
-446 VTSIGM
+446 
-452 WAFYNCTSLTSIE
+452 
-465 IPSSVASIGIYAFS
+465 
-479 RCVSLNSINVD
+479 
-490 KSNQEYSSED
+490 
-500 GILFDKGKT
+500 KT

-519 EKEYNIPSSVTSI
+519 EKEYNIPSGVTSI
-532 GDYAFDNCTS
+532 GGWAFYGCTS

-548 PSSVTSI
+548 PSSITSI
-555 GREAFEKCERLTS
+555 GGWAFSGCTSLTS
-568 IEIPSSVTSIGWNA
+568 IEIPSSVTSIGGYA
-582 FAYCTSLT
+582 F
-590 DIEIQSIGAFKYNY
+590 DR
-604 VFYGAKLTMEVAT
+604 AKLTMVVVAE
-617 GSKNVQEIELPDIIK
+617 SKNVQEIELPDIIK
-632 RTMNEGDIL
+632 RAMNKGDIL

-653 LTEDKTKLKVDT
+653 LTEDKTKL

-671 TVSLEVKGGALNGLS
+671 TVRLKVKEGALSGIS
-686 VVVVPK
+686 VVVK
-692 VVISKKYEVAEE
+692 VVSLKKYEVTEE

-810 DGTCADNKDLLKM
+810 DGTYADNKDLLKM

>member
-248 VTSIGFAAFGSC
+248 VT
-260 TNLTRIEIPSSVTR
+260 R

-334 SINVDKDNQSYSSED
+334 SINVDKDNQLYSSED
-349 GILFDKEKKKLIT
+349 GILFDK
-362 YPAGKKEKEYNI
+362 
-374 PSSVTSI
+374 V
-381 GAGTFYGCRSLTRIE
+381 
-396 IPSSVTSIECLAF
+396 
-409 YGCTSLTSIEIPSS
+409 
-423 VTRIAA
+423 
-429 QVFYGCTSLTSI
+429 
-441 EIPSS
+441 
-446 VTSIGM
+446 
-452 WAFYNCTSLTSIE
+452 
-465 IPSSVASIGIYAFS
+465 
-479 RCVSLNSINVD
+479 
-490 KSNQEYSSED
+490 
-500 GILFDKGKT
+500 KT

-519 EKEYNIPSSVTSI
+519 EKEYNIPSGVTSI
-532 GDYAFDNCTS
+532 GGWAFYGCTS

-548 PSSVTSI
+548 PSSITSI
-555 GREAFEKCERLTS
+555 GGWAFSGCTSLTS
-568 IEIPSSVTSIGWNA
+568 IEIPSSVTSIGGYA
-582 FAYCTSLT
+582 F
-590 DIEIQSIGAFKYNY
+590 DR
-604 VFYGAKLTMEVAT
+604 AKLTMVVVAE
-617 GSKNVQEIELPDIIK
+617 SKNVQEIELPDIIK
-632 RTMNEGDIL
+632 RAMNKGDIL

-653 LTEDKTKLKVDT
+653 LTEDKTKL

-671 TVSLEVKGGALNGLS
+671 TVRLKVKEGALSGIS
-686 VVVVPK
+686 VVVK
-692 VVISKKYEVAEE
+692 VVSLKKYEVTEE

-758 GEQETSCKLV
+758 GEQETSCKLIV
-768 VKGDL
+768 RGDL

-810 DGTCADNKDLLKM
+810 DGTYADNKDLLKM

>member
-1 MKCVNVNKKILI
+1 MTIAGPYGDYNK
-13 VAIVILCIFAVFS
+13 A
-26 FTMVSNAEE
+26 
-35 VTVIGT
+35 
-41 WDISKDDGT
+41 
-50 SKVTAT
+50 
-56 LYSDGRFVISGT
+56 
-68 GEMKDYSGSNNSP
+68 
-81 YYNYKES
+81 
-88 IKTVEIQNEVTSIG
+88 IKTVKIQNGVTSIG
-102 NYAFENCKSL
+102 DYAFDNCTSL
-112 TSIEIS
+112 TSIEIPS
-118 SNVTI
+118 GVTS
-123 IGDDAFAYCTNLT
+123 IGDGAFAYCTSLTSIEIPSGVTSIRDYAFDNCTSLTSIEIPSGVTSIRDHAFDNCTSLTSIEIPSGVTSIGNSAFKNCTSLASIEIPSSVTSIGNEAFAYCTNLT

-142 SVTSI
+142 
-147 GSSAFLDCTNLTSIE
+147 
-162 IPSSVTSVG
+162 
-171 YYAFS
+171 
-176 ECTSLNSINVDK
+176 
-188 SNQKYSSEDGILFDK
+188 
-203 DKKELIRYP
+203 
-212 TGKKEKEYNIPSSV
+212 
-226 TRIEWAAFSG
+226 
-236 CTSLTSI
+236 
-243 EIPSS
+243 
-248 VTSIGFAAFGSC
+248 
-260 TNLTRIEIPSSVTR
+260 
-274 IGSSAFHSCTSLTR
+274 
-288 IEIQSSVT
+288 
-296 SIKIEGGAFAYCTS
+296 
-310 LTNIEIPSGVTS
+310 GVTS
-322 IGNAFYGCTSLN
+322 IENYAFSNCTSLN

-810 DGTCADNKDLLKM
+810 DGTYADNKDLLKM

>member
-1 MKCVNVNKKILI
+1 MTIAGPYGDYNK
-13 VAIVILCIFAVFS
+13 A
-26 FTMVSNAEE
+26 
-35 VTVIGT
+35 
-41 WDISKDDGT
+41 
-50 SKVTAT
+50 
-56 LYSDGRFVISGT
+56 
-68 GEMKDYSGSNNSP
+68 
-81 YYNYKES
+81 
-88 IKTVEIQNEVTSIG
+88 IKTVKIQNGVTSIG
-102 NYAFENCKSL
+102 DYAFDNCTSL
-112 TSIEIS
+112 TSIEIPS
-118 SNVTI
+118 GVTS
-123 IGDDAFAYCTNLT
+123 IGDGAFAYCTSLTSIEIPSGVTSIRDYAFDNCTSLTSIEIPSGVTSIRDHAFDNCTSLTSIEIPSGVTSIGNSAFKNCTSLASIEIPSSVTSIGNEAFAYCTNLT

-142 SVTSI
+142 
-147 GSSAFLDCTNLTSIE
+147 
-162 IPSSVTSVG
+162 
-171 YYAFS
+171 
-176 ECTSLNSINVDK
+176 
-188 SNQKYSSEDGILFDK
+188 
-203 DKKELIRYP
+203 
-212 TGKKEKEYNIPSSV
+212 
-226 TRIEWAAFSG
+226 
-236 CTSLTSI
+236 
-243 EIPSS
+243 
-248 VTSIGFAAFGSC
+248 
-260 TNLTRIEIPSSVTR
+260 
-274 IGSSAFHSCTSLTR
+274 
-288 IEIQSSVT
+288 
-296 SIKIEGGAFAYCTS
+296 
-310 LTNIEIPSGVTS
+310 GVTS
-322 IGNAFYGCTSLN
+322 IENYAFSNCTSLN

-500 GILFDKGKT
+500 GILFDKDKKELICYPAEKKEKEYNIPSSVTSIGTYAFGNCTNLTRIEIPSSVTSIGGGAFDNCTSLTRIEIPSSVTSIGTYAFSWCVSLNSINVDKSNQEYSSEDGILFDKGKT

-555 GREAFEKCERLTS
+555 GREAFEKCERLTR

-732 KFCKG
+732 KFYKG

>member
-212 TGKKEKEYNIPSSV
+212 TGKKEKEYNIPISV

-274 IGSSAFHSCTSLTR
+274 IGSSAFHSCTSLTS

-334 SINVDKDNQSYSSED
+334 SINVDKDNQLYSSED
-349 GILFDKEKKKLIT
+349 GILFDK
-362 YPAGKKEKEYNI
+362 
-374 PSSVTSI
+374 V
-381 GAGTFYGCRSLTRIE
+381 
-396 IPSSVTSIECLAF
+396 
-409 YGCTSLTSIEIPSS
+409 
-423 VTRIAA
+423 
-429 QVFYGCTSLTSI
+429 
-441 EIPSS
+441 
-446 VTSIGM
+446 
-452 WAFYNCTSLTSIE
+452 
-465 IPSSVASIGIYAFS
+465 
-479 RCVSLNSINVD
+479 
-490 KSNQEYSSED
+490 
-500 GILFDKGKT
+500 KT

-519 EKEYNIPSSVTSI
+519 EKEYNIPSGVTSI
-532 GDYAFDNCTS
+532 GGWAFYGCTS

-548 PSSVTSI
+548 PSSITSI
-555 GREAFEKCERLTS
+555 GGWAFSGCTSLTS
-568 IEIPSSVTSIGWNA
+568 IEIPSSVTSIGGYA
-582 FAYCTSLT
+582 F
-590 DIEIQSIGAFKYNY
+590 N
-604 VFYGAKLTMEVAT
+604 GAKLTMVVVTE
-617 GSKNVQEIELPDIIK
+617 SKNVQKIELPDIIK
-632 RTMNEGDIL
+632 RAMNKGDIL

-653 LTEDKTKLKVDT
+653 LTEDKTKL

-671 TVSLEVKGGALNGLS
+671 TVRLKVKEGALSGIS
-686 VVVVPK
+686 VVVK
-692 VVISKKYEVAEE
+692 VVSLKKYEVTEE

-810 DGTCADNKDLLKM
+810 DGTYADNKDLLKM

>member
-1 MKCVNVNKKILI
+1 MTIAGPYGDYNK
-13 VAIVILCIFAVFS
+13 A
-26 FTMVSNAEE
+26 
-35 VTVIGT
+35 
-41 WDISKDDGT
+41 
-50 SKVTAT
+50 
-56 LYSDGRFVISGT
+56 
-68 GEMKDYSGSNNSP
+68 
-81 YYNYKES
+81 
-88 IKTVEIQNEVTSIG
+88 IKTVKIQNGVTSIG
-102 NYAFENCKSL
+102 DYAFDNCTSL
-112 TSIEIS
+112 TSIEIPSGVTSIGNSAFKNCTSLASIEIPS
-118 SNVTI
+118 SVTS
-123 IGDDAFAYCTNLT
+123 IGNEAFAYCTNLT

-142 SVTSI
+142 
-147 GSSAFLDCTNLTSIE
+147 
-162 IPSSVTSVG
+162 
-171 YYAFS
+171 
-176 ECTSLNSINVDK
+176 
-188 SNQKYSSEDGILFDK
+188 
-203 DKKELIRYP
+203 
-212 TGKKEKEYNIPSSV
+212 
-226 TRIEWAAFSG
+226 
-236 CTSLTSI
+236 
-243 EIPSS
+243 
-248 VTSIGFAAFGSC
+248 
-260 TNLTRIEIPSSVTR
+260 
-274 IGSSAFHSCTSLTR
+274 
-288 IEIQSSVT
+288 
-296 SIKIEGGAFAYCTS
+296 
-310 LTNIEIPSGVTS
+310 GVTS
-322 IGNAFYGCTSLN
+322 IENYAFSNCTSLN

-479 RCVSLNSINVD
+479 RCVSLNSINVDKSNQEYSSEDGILFDKDKKELICYPAEKKEKEYNIPSSVTSIGTYAFGNCTNLTRIEIPSSVTSIGTYAFSWCVSLNSINVD

-732 KFCKG
+732 KFYKG

-810 DGTCADNKDLLKM
+810 DGTYADNKDLLKM

>member
-310 LTNIEIPSGVTS
+310 LTSIEIPSGVTS

-334 SINVDKDNQSYSSED
+334 SINVDKDNQLYSSED
-349 GILFDKEKKKLIT
+349 GILFDK
-362 YPAGKKEKEYNI
+362 
-374 PSSVTSI
+374 V
-381 GAGTFYGCRSLTRIE
+381 
-396 IPSSVTSIECLAF
+396 
-409 YGCTSLTSIEIPSS
+409 
-423 VTRIAA
+423 
-429 QVFYGCTSLTSI
+429 
-441 EIPSS
+441 
-446 VTSIGM
+446 
-452 WAFYNCTSLTSIE
+452 
-465 IPSSVASIGIYAFS
+465 
-479 RCVSLNSINVD
+479 
-490 KSNQEYSSED
+490 
-500 GILFDKGKT
+500 KT

-519 EKEYNIPSSVTSI
+519 EKEYNIPSGVTSI
-532 GDYAFDNCTS
+532 GGWAFYGCTS

-548 PSSVTSI
+548 PSSITSI
-555 GREAFEKCERLTS
+555 GGWAFSGCTSLTS
-568 IEIPSSVTSIGWNA
+568 IEIPSSVTSIGGYA
-582 FAYCTSLT
+582 F
-590 DIEIQSIGAFKYNY
+590 DR
-604 VFYGAKLTMEVAT
+604 AKLTMVVVAE
-617 GSKNVQEIELPDIIK
+617 SKNVQEIELPDIIK
-632 RTMNEGDIL
+632 RAMNKGDIL

-810 DGTCADNKDLLKM
+810 DGTYADNKDLLKM

>member
-1 MKCVNVNKKILI
+1 MEDVNVNKKILI
-13 VAIVILCIFAVFS
+13 VAIVIFCIFAVFS

-334 SINVDKDNQSYSSED
+334 SINVDKDNQLYSSED
-349 GILFDKEKKKLIT
+349 GILFDK
-362 YPAGKKEKEYNI
+362 
-374 PSSVTSI
+374 V
-381 GAGTFYGCRSLTRIE
+381 
-396 IPSSVTSIECLAF
+396 
-409 YGCTSLTSIEIPSS
+409 
-423 VTRIAA
+423 
-429 QVFYGCTSLTSI
+429 
-441 EIPSS
+441 
-446 VTSIGM
+446 
-452 WAFYNCTSLTSIE
+452 
-465 IPSSVASIGIYAFS
+465 
-479 RCVSLNSINVD
+479 
-490 KSNQEYSSED
+490 
-500 GILFDKGKT
+500 KT

-519 EKEYNIPSSVTSI
+519 EKEYNIPSGVTSI
-532 GDYAFDNCTS
+532 GGWAFYGCTS

-548 PSSVTSI
+548 PSSITSI
-555 GREAFEKCERLTS
+555 GGWAFSGCTSLTS
-568 IEIPSSVTSIGWNA
+568 IEIPSSVTSIGGYA
-582 FAYCTSLT
+582 F
-590 DIEIQSIGAFKYNY
+590 DR
-604 VFYGAKLTMEVAT
+604 AKLTMVVVAE
-617 GSKNVQEIELPDIIK
+617 SKNVQEIELPDIIK
-632 RTMNEGDIL
+632 RAMNKGDIL

-653 LTEDKTKLKVDT
+653 LTEDKTKL

-671 TVSLEVKGGALNGLS
+671 TVRLKVKEGALSGIS
-686 VVVVPK
+686 VVVK
-692 VVISKKYEVAEE
+692 VVSLKKYEVTEE

-732 KFCKG
+732 KFYKG

-758 GEQETSCKLV
+758 GEQETSCKLIV
-768 VKGDL
+768 RGDL

>member
-1 MKCVNVNKKILI
+1 MTIAGPYGDYNK
-13 VAIVILCIFAVFS
+13 A
-26 FTMVSNAEE
+26 
-35 VTVIGT
+35 
-41 WDISKDDGT
+41 
-50 SKVTAT
+50 
-56 LYSDGRFVISGT
+56 
-68 GEMKDYSGSNNSP
+68 
-81 YYNYKES
+81 
-88 IKTVEIQNEVTSIG
+88 IKTVKIQNGVTSIG
-102 NYAFENCKSL
+102 DYAFDNCTSL
-112 TSIEIS
+112 TSIEIPS
-118 SNVTI
+118 GVTS
-123 IGDDAFAYCTNLT
+123 IGDGAFAYCTSLTSIEIPSGVTSIRDYAFDNCTSLTSIEIPSGVTSIRDHAFDNCTSLTSIEIPSGVTSIGNSAFKNCTSLASIEIPSSVTSIGNEAFAYCTNLT

-142 SVTSI
+142 
-147 GSSAFLDCTNLTSIE
+147 
-162 IPSSVTSVG
+162 
-171 YYAFS
+171 
-176 ECTSLNSINVDK
+176 
-188 SNQKYSSEDGILFDK
+188 
-203 DKKELIRYP
+203 
-212 TGKKEKEYNIPSSV
+212 
-226 TRIEWAAFSG
+226 
-236 CTSLTSI
+236 
-243 EIPSS
+243 
-248 VTSIGFAAFGSC
+248 
-260 TNLTRIEIPSSVTR
+260 
-274 IGSSAFHSCTSLTR
+274 
-288 IEIQSSVT
+288 
-296 SIKIEGGAFAYCTS
+296 
-310 LTNIEIPSGVTS
+310 GVTS
-322 IGNAFYGCTSLN
+322 IENYAFSNCTSLN

-479 RCVSLNSINVD
+479 RCVSLNSINVDKSNQEYSSEDGILFDKDKKELICYPAEKKEKEYNIPSSVTSIGTYAFGNCTNLTRIEIPSSVTSIGGGAFDNCTSLTRIEIPSSVTSIGTYAFSWCVSLNSINVD

-768 VKGDL
+768 VRGDL

>member
-1 MKCVNVNKKILI
+1 MTIAGPYGDYNK
-13 VAIVILCIFAVFS
+13 A
-26 FTMVSNAEE
+26 
-35 VTVIGT
+35 
-41 WDISKDDGT
+41 
-50 SKVTAT
+50 
-56 LYSDGRFVISGT
+56 
-68 GEMKDYSGSNNSP
+68 
-81 YYNYKES
+81 
-88 IKTVEIQNEVTSIG
+88 IKTVKIQNGVTSIG
-102 NYAFENCKSL
+102 DYAFDNCTSL
-112 TSIEIS
+112 TSIEIPS
-118 SNVTI
+118 GVTS
-123 IGDDAFAYCTNLT
+123 IGDGAFAYCTSLTSIEIPSGVTSIRDYAFDNCTSLTSIEIPSGVTSIRDHAFDNCTSLTSIEIPSGVTSIGNSAFKNCTSLASIEIPSSVTSIGNEAFAYCTNLT

-142 SVTSI
+142 
-147 GSSAFLDCTNLTSIE
+147 
-162 IPSSVTSVG
+162 
-171 YYAFS
+171 
-176 ECTSLNSINVDK
+176 
-188 SNQKYSSEDGILFDK
+188 
-203 DKKELIRYP
+203 
-212 TGKKEKEYNIPSSV
+212 
-226 TRIEWAAFSG
+226 
-236 CTSLTSI
+236 
-243 EIPSS
+243 
-248 VTSIGFAAFGSC
+248 
-260 TNLTRIEIPSSVTR
+260 
-274 IGSSAFHSCTSLTR
+274 
-288 IEIQSSVT
+288 
-296 SIKIEGGAFAYCTS
+296 
-310 LTNIEIPSGVTS
+310 GVTS
-322 IGNAFYGCTSLN
+322 IENYAFSNCTSLN

-479 RCVSLNSINVD
+479 RCVSLNSINVDKSNQEYSSEDGILFDKDKKELICYPAEKKEKEYNIPSSVTSIGTYAFGNCTNLTRIEIPSSVTSIGGGAFDNCTSLTRIEIPSSVTSIGTYAFSWCVSLNSINVD

>member
-1 MKCVNVNKKILI
+1 MTIAGPYGDYNK
-13 VAIVILCIFAVFS
+13 A
-26 FTMVSNAEE
+26 
-35 VTVIGT
+35 
-41 WDISKDDGT
+41 
-50 SKVTAT
+50 
-56 LYSDGRFVISGT
+56 
-68 GEMKDYSGSNNSP
+68 
-81 YYNYKES
+81 
-88 IKTVEIQNEVTSIG
+88 IKTVKIQNGVTSIG
-102 NYAFENCKSL
+102 DYAFDN
-112 TSIEIS
+112 
-118 SNVTI
+118 
-123 IGDDAFAYCTNLT
+123 
-136 SIEIPS
+136 
-142 SVTSI
+142 
-147 GSSAFLDCTNLTSIE
+147 
-162 IPSSVTSVG
+162 
-171 YYAFS
+171 
-176 ECTSLNSINVDK
+176 
-188 SNQKYSSEDGILFDK
+188 
-203 DKKELIRYP
+203 
-212 TGKKEKEYNIPSSV
+212 
-226 TRIEWAAFSG
+226 

-248 VTSIGFAAFGSC
+248 VTSIGD
-260 TNLTRIEIPSSVTR
+260 
-274 IGSSAFHSCTSLTR
+274 
-288 IEIQSSVT
+288 
-296 SIKIEGGAFAYCTS
+296 GAFAYCTS
-310 LTNIEIPSGVTS
+310 LTSIEIPSGVTS
-322 IGNAFYGCTSLN
+322 IGSRVFKDCTSLTSIEIPSGVTSIGSSVFEDCTSLTSIEIPSGVTSIGDYAFKNCTSLASIEIPSSVTSIGNEAFAYCTNLTSIEIPGGVTSIENYAFSNCTSLN

-423 VTRIAA
+423 VTRIAV

-479 RCVSLNSINVD
+479 RCVSLNSINVDKSNQEYSSEDGILFDKDKKELICYPAEKKEKEYNIPSSVTSIGTYAFGNCTNLTRIEIPSSVTSIGGGAFDNCTSLTRIEIPSSVTSIGTYAFSWCVSLNSINVD

-732 KFCKG
+732 KFYKG
-737 NSEITDVNSKVQTG
+737 NSEITDVNSKVKTG

-810 DGTCADNKDLLKM
+810 DGTYADNKDLLKM